1 MEKTVF
7 VNNTL
12 DHGDTDK
19 FESPAADALI
29 PQYIAISSSL
39 WNILEKKSKSTI
51 ILVGHVKTEYSRE
64 NSRLSN
70 RTNSSKF
77 YQSNVN

>member
-7 VNNTL
+7 ANNTL

-29 PQYIAISSSL
+29 PHYVAISYSL
-39 WNILEKKSKSTI
+39 
-51 ILVGHVKTEYSRE
+51 
-64 NSRLSN
+64 
-70 RTNSSKF
+70 
-77 YQSNVN
+77 